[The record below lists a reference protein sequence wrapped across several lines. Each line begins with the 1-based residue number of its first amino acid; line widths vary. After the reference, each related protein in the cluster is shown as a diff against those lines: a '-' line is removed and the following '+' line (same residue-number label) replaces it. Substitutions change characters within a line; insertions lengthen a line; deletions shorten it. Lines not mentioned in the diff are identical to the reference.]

1 MRTRLRSLGESTLAT
16 VKADDLPIA
25 TPDTGPAKSAAVILL
40 LRRRLARVLAERA
53 VE

>member
-1 MRTRLRSLGESTLAT
+1 VADRVAT

-25 TPDTGPAKSAAVILL
+25 TPANGPAKSAAVILL